1 MVRCSKQSPGVAQ
14 LSVFLRAQPGG
25 AERQVMI
32 RVESGPGRLGIS
44 CWARSKGEPAYHAW
58 PGPHFEEDFFSSI
71 ERAILVSGTTEVA
84 ACCSGEMMDGDLSLR
99 ILQTLTLV
107 LSLGGERVLGAG
119 EGCRLT
125 ASGVPSAA

>member
-1 MVRCSKQSPGVAQ
+1 
-14 LSVFLRAQPGG
+14 
-25 AERQVMI
+25 MI

-84 ACCSGEMMDGDLSLR
+84 ACLFRRDDGRGPQPADPPDPDAR
-99 ILQTLTLV
+99 PQ
-107 LSLGGERVLGAG
+107 LGGERVLGAG